1 MNSAT
6 IAKKDRTRET
16 IKKAYSG
23 GKTEDEAQKI
33 LDKKGISLSSHQKH
47 RSDLVKDGGLISVP
61 YEGKGKGLTRFFP
74 ADEILI
80 PPNTQGVDLTKEE
93 GTLPVSKGTLISMV
107 IDQAKNI
114 VEAIE
119 KDDAWK
125 NVRTIKKICNNIRP
139 LVHNLAYL
147 ESIGFDLTLP
157 WHYFE
162 KEKPPSW
169 KGLFGWKDLRGT
181 LGIPIKASGPEFE
194 NYQVKPGLN
203 SLFVVNEF
211 QEIKEKNDVLSI
223 SPKDTDGLLW
233 VYIFPSLPEW
243 KRYFLKVIE
252 ELDSASRDSNHKIK
266 KKQDKTKGI

>member
-6 IAKKDRTRET
+6 IAKKDRTRNT
-16 IKKAYSG
+16 VKKAYSG
-23 GKTEDEAQKI
+23 WKTEDEAQKI

-114 VEAIE
+114 VETIE